1 MPQFKLPDG
10 AELHYQSEGQGQPL
24 VFIHGVW
31 MSSRFFKNQLSYFK
45 DHCRVITLDL
55 RGHGQSTH
63 VHSGHTVANYAR
75 DVRAF
80 MDGLELKDAIL
91 VGWSMGSFVIWD
103 YFAQFGSK
111 DVKAVVFVEE
121 TPSDYKW
128 PDWDLGF
135 ADFDVLKSI
144 MTDLQDPKS
153 RKQFILDFISEMF
166 KSPPAQNDV
175 DWMLSEISRAP
186 ATIAASIIFDQT
198 VQDYRPVIS
207 KVDVP
212 ALLIFGRDEK
222 LIPLAGAE
230 YLMENLPDARLE
242 IMENSGHCPFLE
254 EPELFNQKIEQFR
267 KEIEER

>member
-1 MPQFKLPDG
+1 
-10 AELHYQSEGQGQPL
+10 
-24 VFIHGVW
+24 
-31 MSSRFFKNQLSYFK
+31 
-45 DHCRVITLDL
+45 
-55 RGHGQSTH
+55 
-63 VHSGHTVANYAR
+63 
-75 DVRAF
+75 
-80 MDGLELKDAIL
+80 
-91 VGWSMGSFVIWD
+91 
-103 YFAQFGSK
+103 
-111 DVKAVVFVEE
+111 
-121 TPSDYKW
+121 
-128 PDWDLGF
+128 
-135 ADFDVLKSI
+135 
-144 MTDLQDPKS
+144 
-153 RKQFILDFISEMF
+153 MF
-166 KSPPAQNDV
+166 KSPPAQDDV